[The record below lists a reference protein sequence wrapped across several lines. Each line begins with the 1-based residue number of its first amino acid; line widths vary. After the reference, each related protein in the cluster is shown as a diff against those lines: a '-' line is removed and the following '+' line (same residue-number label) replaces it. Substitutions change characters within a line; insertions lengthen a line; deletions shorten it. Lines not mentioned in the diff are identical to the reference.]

1 MPLIFKPANFMPVS
15 FCWVYTSTSQ
25 KMSPTKGWLYPPQNG
40 WYIMIYLYLCI
51 YICTQKCNP
60 TKDGCMMS
68 LGILLTLHTPLTNLW
83 VCSGS
88 NHFGIRTRGMKCF
101 IYIYIYTY
109 IYICTYSFAVFQFS
123 RIFALYICIHVYV
136 IFFIFILYTICF
148 IYVYSVFM
156 FI

>member
-101 IYIYIYTY
+101 IYIYIY